1 MCRDSPDVDPASVGE
16 TGQARPLPS
25 PSPTAFQYVGIDV
38 ALGRFDVAVLDEER
52 RIRALPPAFASIP
65 DLVTWLLT
73 HAPLS
78 HVAIDAPQ
86 RTREGLLGC
95 DEYRSTLPAPP
106 PAGRYRTAR
115 TCDYEL
121 VRRGLPLYTVPS
133 EYVHCPG
140 WMREGFRLFG
150 ALLAAGRWTL
160 FDGTPQHG
168 CLLEVYPFAAFA
180 VMLDTFPPR
189 KSTPAGR
196 TARLRALQDR
206 LSPESAAASAAHH
219 HALDALA
226 AAYTAWSF
234 GHGQATW
241 VGDKREGLMVVPG
254 TLRERYPRR

>member
-1 MCRDSPDVDPASVGE
+1 
-16 TGQARPLPS
+16 
-25 PSPTAFQYVGIDV
+25 VGIDV
-38 ALGRFDVAVLDEER
+38 AMGRFDVAVLDDGR
-52 RIRALPPAFASIP
+52 RIHALPAAFDTIESVVAC
-65 DLVTWLLT
+65 LL
-73 HAPLS
+73 HYAPIS

-95 DEYRSTLPAPP
+95 EEYRRTLATPP

-121 VRRGLPLYTVPS
+121 VRRGLPLYSVPA
-133 EYVHCPG
+133 EYEQCPG

-160 FDGTPQHG
+160 FDGAPQAC

-180 VMLDTFPPR
+180 VMLDAFPPR

-196 TARLRALQDR
+196 AARLQALQDR
-206 LSPESAAASAAHH
+206 LAPDAAVETAAHH

-241 VGDKREGLMVVPG
+241 VGDGREGLMVVPG
-254 TLRERYPRR
+254 TLRDRYRPGGR